1 MDTKQNHQPKGM
13 QGLFIIW
20 SGQMISGIATS
31 AMLFAQVHW
40 ISEKSEASGTALAY
54 WESFYFAAYLIFVLF
69 ALFFVDHLPRKTL
82 MLFYEFLLAITTLG
96 LLLLESAGLLQLW
109 HLYLNAVILG
119 IGHALWLPTYS
130 SVITILVPRKQH
142 VRANGMLSLLYD
154 TPDMI
159 GPLLVSVL
167 YVVLGLKGFLII
179 NLIAYAFSIGALLLV
194 PIPRTPAET
203 LDLTIRALF
212 REAADGIRYIVGHPG
227 LLGIQMVFF
236 VGNIFSGIALSFTA
250 LYTMVALRTGGNIAI
265 ADTIQSA
272 EAWAAVVAGLAIT
285 VFGGIKRP
293 VMAILLGWLVSSMLG
308 LTMFG
313 IGQVLILWVIAAVVE
328 SFFGPVVDVAFSKF
342 IQSKVPPDVQGRV
355 FAASDFLAQIPF
367 LFAPLLAGYF
377 GDKVFEPLMRE
388 GGSWVNTFEWLVGS
402 GPGAGYGLMILFCG
416 VGGTLVALWGLIN
429 PTIRLANTN
438 MPDIILPPPVGLVR
452 KTQPIPPRTTT
463 NENANKTQG

>member
-1 MDTKQNHQPKGM
+1 
-13 QGLFIIW
+13 
-20 SGQMISGIATS
+20 
-31 AMLFAQVHW
+31 
-40 ISEKSEASGTALAY
+40 
-54 WESFYFAAYLIFVLF
+54 
-69 ALFFVDHLPRKTL
+69 
-82 MLFYEFLLAITTLG
+82 
-96 LLLLESAGLLQLW
+96 
-109 HLYLNAVILG
+109 
-119 IGHALWLPTYS
+119 
-130 SVITILVPRKQH
+130 
-142 VRANGMLSLLYD
+142 
-154 TPDMI
+154 
-159 GPLLVSVL
+159 
-167 YVVLGLKGFLII
+167 
-179 NLIAYAFSIGALLLV
+179 
-194 PIPRTPAET
+194 
-203 LDLTIRALF
+203 LF
-212 REAADGIRYIVGHPG
+212 REAADGIRYIVEHPG